1 MNKNISLVALILSI
15 ICLIG
20 NLALMFYDIGHDLP
34 YWKDLISAL
43 LMVVIAYSAY
53 TNYKKNK

>member
-1 MNKNISLVALILSI
+1 MNKKISLVALILSI

-20 NLALMFYDIGHDLP
+20 NLALMVYDIGHDLP